1 MKKCLK
7 LIFSRFTLIC
17 LAILMQLVLYIV
29 FPLVISESFPI
40 VPINIVLSIIAL
52 FVVLAIIN
60 SDMIIE
66 GQLPLVILCILM
78 PLVGVAFCFLFLK
91 IKIPKKVKK
100 YSEYT
105 FNQFGKNIQLSSDV
119 QKLITTDF
127 KDASGVFNY
136 IYRTT
141 GFVPY
146 KNTNTKF
153 LSCGEDFLD
162 SLLVDLSSAKDYIF
176 MEYFIIERGKMW
188 SQIYSVLQQKVKD
201 GVEVRVVYDDLGTIS
216 RLPSNFAKKL
226 RKIGIKCVKF
236 NEYSYTTS
244 SVYNNRDHRKIT
256 VIDGKVGYMG
266 GINIADEYINEVH
279 PYGTWKDSAV
289 RLEGSAVDSLVCM
302 FLQLYDIQSKMGE
315 KFDKYIVPH
324 QSESQGLVCPFGDGP
339 KYFYGDYVAE
349 NLYINLIGQAKD
361 SVLIT
366 TPYLIID
373 SKLKNAL
380 INASKRGVDVKII
393 TPHIPDKRT
402 IFMITRSSYKELQS
416 NGIKIFEYSQGF
428 IHAKQVLVDNE
439 FAVVGTVNFD
449 YRSFV
454 HHYECGVLM
463 YKSAC
468 IPDIQADF
476 EQILSTA
483 VDMKDYKQNIFT
495 KLFCAFVKL
504 FTPLF

>member
-17 LAILMQLVLYIV
+17 LALLMQLVLYIV
-29 FPLVISESFPI
+29 LPIFLSESFSL
-40 VPINIVLSIIAL
+40 VPVNIVLSIIAL
-52 FVVLAIIN
+52 IIVLAIVN

-66 GQLPLVILCILM
+66 GQLPLIILCIMM
-78 PLVGVAFCFLFLK
+78 PIAGIAFCLLFLK

-105 FNQFGKNIQLSSDV
+105 FNQFSKNIQISSDV
-119 QKLITTDF
+119 QKILTNEC

-136 IYRTT
+136 IYKTT
-141 GFVPY
+141 GFVPCQ
-146 KNTNTKF
+146 NTNTEF
-153 LSCGEDFLD
+153 FACGEDFLS
-162 SLLVDLSSAKDYIF
+162 SLLKDLSNAQKYIF

-188 SQIYSVLQQKVKD
+188 SQIYSILEQKVKS
-201 GVEVRVVYDDLGTIS
+201 GVEVRIIYDDLGTIS

-226 RKIGIKCVKF
+226 RNAGIKCVKF

-266 GINIADEYINEVH
+266 GINISDEYINEVH

-289 RLEGSAVDSLVCM
+289 RLEGLAVNSLVCM
-302 FLQLYDIQSKMGE
+302 FLQLYDIQTKMGE
-315 KFDKYIVPH
+315 EFNKYIASH
-324 QSESQGLVCPFGDGP
+324 ENEAKGLVCPFGDGP

-349 NLYINLIGQAKD
+349 NLYINLIGQAKE

-393 TPHIPDKRT
+393 TPHIPDKRI
-402 IFMITRSSYKELQS
+402 IFMITRSSYKELQT
-416 NGIKIFEYSQGF
+416 NGIKIFEYKEGF

-468 IPDIQADF
+468 IQDIHNDF
-476 EQILSTA
+476 DCILTTA
-483 VDMKDYKQNIFT
+483 VDMSGYKQNIFT
-495 KLFCAFVKL
+495 KLFCVLVKL